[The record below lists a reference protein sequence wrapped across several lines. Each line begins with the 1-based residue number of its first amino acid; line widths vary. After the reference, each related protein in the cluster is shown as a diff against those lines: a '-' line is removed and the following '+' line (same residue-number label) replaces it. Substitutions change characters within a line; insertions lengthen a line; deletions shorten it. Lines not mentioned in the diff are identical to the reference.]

1 MKNEDLRSHLSA
13 CRHLFQAKALW
24 SIETADTSAAAAA
37 ASYTDVP
44 RMFQKNCH
52 ISGDH
57 LVFLWPMFTTSQ
69 HFIDFI
75 VKDCAQKKLWAKN
88 FGWTEAAN
96 SPRLTQALILVFL
109 GSGDESFGEI
119 LLGCR
124 IKLPADTSWLKK
136 TSLNVLKRPVN
147 VLKSWRVYSV
157 LHYFSNSPAVA
168 VDQRT

>member
-75 VKDCAQKKLWAKN
+75 VKDCAQKKIMGKQIWMNGGSQLPTPHSSSH
-88 FGWTEAAN
+88 FGLPGKWWRVVWWNPLGMSYKIA
-96 SPRLTQALILVFL
+96 SWYVLT
-109 GSGDESFGEI
+109 
-119 LLGCR
+119 
-124 IKLPADTSWLKK
+124 KK